1 MIDRYLDYLTRCL
14 IEEEKDY
21 KIYRYAFNRLKIIL
35 VWCLLLIVVGIV
47 SGSIK
52 TTFVLLLAI
61 TPIRK
66 FGGGYHL
73 KSEFGCF
80 VVSSAMLF
88 AATRIVLSECVSLRQ
103 IWIISIVASF
113 FILIIGTIESD
124 NNPLSKSERRIF
136 GMITRFFLVLEMLIA
151 VILYFSGIT
160 IFAGSI
166 LLSII
171 ICAVLQ
177 LIGFVSRIFA
187 N

>member
-1 MIDRYLDYLTRCL
+1 MSDRFIDHLVRFTIDDDN
-14 IEEEKDY
+14 DY
-21 KIYRYAFNRLKIIL
+21 KIYRYAFKRLKTIL
-35 VWCLLLIVVGIV
+35 VWCLLLIVVGIA

-61 TPIRK
+61 MPIRK

-80 VVSSAMLF
+80 VISSAMLF
-88 AATRIVLSECVSLRQ
+88 TATRIVLSECVSLRQ

-151 VILYFSGIT
+151 VLLYFSGIT

-177 LIGFVSRIFA
+177 LIGFVCRIFA

>member
-1 MIDRYLDYLTRCL
+1 MFDRFIDHLVRITIDDDD
-14 IEEEKDY
+14 DY
-21 KIYRYAFNRLKIIL
+21 KIYKYAYKRLKSIL
-35 VWCLLLIVVGIV
+35 IWCLLLIIVGIV

-61 TPIRK
+61 MPIRK

-80 VVSSAMLF
+80 IISSVMLYT
-88 AATRIVLSECVSLRQ
+88 ATRIVLLEYISLWQ

-113 FILIIGTIESD
+113 FILIIGTIESE

-136 GMITRFFLVLEMLIA
+136 GIITRFFLVLEMLIA

-160 IFAGSI
+160 IFARSI